1 MSIRSCAPL
10 LAALAATPAFAGIVG
25 GGVGSIDYMQTGF
38 GYIDL
43 ETGSETIDD
52 IVSVDNPTVGAFIF
66 IGGGIPGAGSFLGDL
81 AFTSIEGP
89 VARFDAVNEVHVDPF
104 GLSDDE
110 WAFSGN
116 RVSFTTTVPV
126 EVNLLVDLNVEG
138 AGLGFLEIYGDAA
151 GPFLNPVGGT
161 WGLNFVLDAG
171 THTLAWG
178 AMSGPD
184 GGVAEMDGFLTL
196 TLVPTPGA
204 FALLAVAGLVGN
216 RRRRR

>member
-1 MSIRSCAPL
+1 MSIRMYAPL
-10 LAALAATPAFAGIVG
+10 FAALAATPAFAGIVG

-38 GYIDL
+38 GHVDL
-43 ETGSETIDD
+43 ETGAESIDD
-52 IVSVDNPTVGAFIF
+52 IVSVDDPTVGSFIF
-66 IGGGIPGAGSFLGDL
+66 IGGGVPGAGSFLGEIT
-81 AFTSIEGP
+81 FTSTVGP
-89 VARFDAVNEVHVDPF
+89 VARFDSVNDIDVEPF
-104 GLSDDE
+104 ALSGDE

-138 AGLGFLEIYGDAA
+138 AGLGFLEVYGDSSN
-151 GPFLNPVGGT
+151 PFLNPVGGT
-161 WGLNFVLDAG
+161 WGLNFMLAAG

-178 AMSGPD
+178 AMAGPD

-204 FALLAVAGLVGN
+204 VALLAMAGLVGN